1 MNTERQKRQTRKHR
15 NLIRWDRW
23 CERGR
28 RCCTAL
34 SMFAMFSMFAWYI
47 IPGITMFQV
56 CDACIFN
63 CEQYITKRSIILFV
77 CLYETDPML
86 KKTRWYINS
95 LVRTLL
101 MLKRPTHDRKRS
113 KAREKSVSVDYTN
126 KLELI
131 TNFNV

>member
-1 MNTERQKRQTRKHR
+1 M
-15 NLIRWDRW
+15 
-23 CERGR
+23 G
-28 RCCTAL
+28 
-34 SMFAMFSMFAWYI
+34 
-47 IPGITMFQV
+47 
-56 CDACIFN
+56 
-63 CEQYITKRSIILFV
+63 
-77 CLYETDPML
+77 
-86 KKTRWYINS
+86 S